1 MSRLSFG
8 MFALAGSSLPGAY
21 ESIATAT
28 GNGSSPIIT
37 FSSIPSTYTHLQI
50 RGTGSAAYGSTQD
63 YGNAGLRFNEDS
75 GNNYTYH
82 IMRGYHDGTTAYLQT
97 GGNAAFSYGLV
108 GISHLS
114 PSMNSLSAGMIF
126 DILDYTNTN
135 KNKTMRGLS
144 GVDGLRNTSAG
155 IQFGSSV
162 WKNTSA
168 INSISIYQSNGN
180 WFSNTKFSLYGIK
193 A

>member
-1 MSRLSFG
+1 MSGVLGALVGSF
-8 MFALAGSSLPGAY
+8 APVPGAY
-21 ESIATAT
+21 EQIATLSGT
-28 GNGSSPIIT
+28 GSSDSIT
-37 FSSIPSTYTHLQI
+37 FSSIPQTYTHLQI
-50 RGTGSAAYGSTQD
+50 RGTGSASYGSTQD
-63 YGNAGLRFNEDS
+63 YGNAGLRFNGDT

-82 IMRGYHDGTTAYLQT
+82 ILRGYHDGTTAYTQT
-97 GGNAAFSYGLV
+97 GGSGTFSYGLV
-108 GISHLS
+108 GIAHLS

-135 KNKTMRGLS
+135 KTKTMKCLS

-155 IQFGSSV
+155 LQLGSSV

-168 INSISIYQSNGN
+168 INSITIYQSNGS

-193 A
+193 S